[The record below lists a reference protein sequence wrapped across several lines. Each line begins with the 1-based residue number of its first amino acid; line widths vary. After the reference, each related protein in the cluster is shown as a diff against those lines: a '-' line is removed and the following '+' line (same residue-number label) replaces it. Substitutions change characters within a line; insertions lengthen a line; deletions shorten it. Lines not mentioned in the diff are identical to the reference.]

1 MRPHSPSTSTSSIE
15 DYKEDDVFG
24 PRYTPHHKSPAG
36 RHSIDTTR
44 STSSSQSPEVASRP
58 RKNVSD
64 RSLRQSQLASPPKQ
78 RTSRSPE
85 KQQDMGLSERW
96 HSRRSRS
103 DSVVLSTYRAEGPGR
118 RPGTSNTLGVSSSPP
133 QISRYRPDHADV
145 NYETAITSADTS
157 ARNSALTSQRQSVD
171 SSIPLENFKP
181 QVSSR
186 DKVATITGTTSVL
199 AGNPARRPQPRL
211 ERLPSDALTP
221 SESTTTTT
229 TSTTDKTRSAS
240 TADSG
245 VLKERPSFFRRMF
258 GSSKSIHSPERQQSQ
273 GSLASAQTEQMNRA
287 RGGAGKQY
295 SSQMIYMP
303 RASSD
308 RIRPP
313 AQSGFAGPILP
324 TSFARPPVPE
334 EDGSRPALNKKASFF
349 RRRRKANPERELLP
363 VVSDFSPQLPA
374 DTTAMKTS
382 SSENS
387 VSSLRKAMDPLL
399 AAAEA
404 GQFQTGG
411 DTDAMSDFALSS
423 APVTPRKQRG
433 FVIDSESASPA
444 PAYRQPSSFSMA
456 DAGLVA
462 TPRST
467 YDLPQPVSRK
477 ISSTSSEIAKIPA
490 DPAAETPPII
500 TARLTQ
506 PFASADPFSLPD
518 RLGSASSGL
527 DEQSAFRSPPSIAP
541 DAIRTRPSLTGRIWL
556 QPSQES
562 VHVEAPQPTSNS
574 IATSTYYT
582 PPSHYESPIEPDHH
596 VTTRQTP
603 FPHNDGLLEVDT
615 HLTAL
620 PTISTQKETASSV
633 RSRSMHSVDTDNLD
647 QNVSVAIIGGPDE
660 LSEQRRKTFL
670 ASFDLAN
677 MNILQA
683 LRHLCGRL
691 ALRGETQQLDRI
703 LTAFSQRWC
712 DCNPSHGFKSLGKFI
727 TTIIT

>member
-1 MRPHSPSTSTSSIE
+1 MRLRSPSTSISSSE
-15 DYKEDDVFG
+15 DCKEDDVFA
-24 PRYTPHHKSPAG
+24 PRYADHHKTLTG

-44 STSSSQSPEVASRP
+44 STSSSQSPQVASSR
-58 RKNVSD
+58 RKITSNQSP
-64 RSLRQSQLASPPKQ
+64 RQSQQASPSKQ
-78 RTSRSPE
+78 GASEPQEQES
-85 KQQDMGLSERW
+85 QDMGLSERW

-103 DSVVLSTYRAEGPGR
+103 DSVVLSSYRAEGPGR
-118 RPGTSNTLGVSSSPP
+118 RPGTSNTFGASSSPP
-133 QISRYRPDHADV
+133 QITRYRPDHADV

-157 ARNSALTSQRQSVD
+157 ARNSAMTSQRQSVD
-171 SSIPLENFKP
+171 SSMPVENFKP

-199 AGNPARRPQPRL
+199 AGNPARRTQPRL
-211 ERLPSDALTP
+211 ERQTSAALTP
-221 SESTTTTT
+221 SESTTTTS
-229 TSTTDKTRSAS
+229 TSGKTRTAS

-258 GSSKSIHSPERQQSQ
+258 GSSRSIHSPERQQSQ
-273 GSLASAQTEQMNRA
+273 GSLVSAQAEQMNRA
-287 RGGAGKQY
+287 RAGAGKQY

-324 TSFARPPVPE
+324 TSFARPPMPE

-349 RRRRKANPERELLP
+349 RRRRKANPERTSLP
-363 VVSDFSPQLPA
+363 VVSDVSPQLPPDA
-374 DTTAMKTS
+374 TAMKTS

-404 GQFQTGG
+404 SHFQSGR
-411 DTDAMSDFALSS
+411 DPDAMSDLALSS
-423 APVTPRKQRG
+423 TPVTPRKQRG

-444 PAYRQPSSFSMA
+444 PGYRQPSSFSMA

-477 ISSTSSEIAKIPA
+477 ISSTSSEIVKMPAEPA
-490 DPAAETPPII
+490 DETPPII

-506 PFASADPFSLPD
+506 PFTGADPFSLPD
-518 RLGSASSGL
+518 RVGSASSGL
-527 DEQSAFRSPPSIAP
+527 EEQSVIRSPLAAVPE
-541 DAIRTRPSLTGRIWL
+541 AIRTRPSLTGRIWL

-562 VHVEAPQPTSNS
+562 VHVEPPQPTSNS
-574 IATSTYYT
+574 IATSQYYT
-582 PPSHYESPIEPDHH
+582 PPTHHESPAEPEHYLSA
-596 VTTRQTP
+596 RQTP
-603 FPHNDGLLEVDT
+603 SLQTHGLLEVDT

-620 PTISTQKETASSV
+620 PIISTQKEIASSV

-647 QNVSVAIIGGPDE
+647 HNVSVAVIGGPDG

-670 ASFDLAN
+670 ASFDLVN

-712 DCNPSHGFKSLGKFI
+712 DCNPSHGFKSLGKSI
-727 TTIIT
+727 MSVY